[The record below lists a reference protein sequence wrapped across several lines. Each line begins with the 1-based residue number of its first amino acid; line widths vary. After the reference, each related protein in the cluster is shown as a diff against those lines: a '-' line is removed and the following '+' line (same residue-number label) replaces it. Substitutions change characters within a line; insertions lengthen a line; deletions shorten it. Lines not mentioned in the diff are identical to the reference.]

1 MTSAKKVGKR
11 GHALL
16 TLAMAVV
23 SGAVYADSTTTS
35 EKDYALPK
43 CNKPVASVMVGQLTC
58 KSAACQTNTNQDPRA
73 SGLMALAAL
82 ASGNSSVSFPGVG
95 EGMSAMLTTV
105 LKETGCFE
113 IQERETLDE
122 LNKELAL
129 VGKKVE
135 VQQADFMITGAITSI
150 NLSTEKKQFAGGWI
164 PILGSISTTTKTADL
179 GLDIKVI
186 DVNKAKLLEGKTFTG
201 NNETSSYS
209 FGAAAFGPGMGALGG
224 MSNIKGTPMED
235 VVRDVL
241 VRVAS
246 FSSKALV
253 AAKGLTDVEMTNPVV
268 AKK

>member
-1 MTSAKKVGKR
+1 MRTR
-11 GHALL
+11 
-16 TLAMAVV
+16 TLALSAALSIGQV
-23 SGAVYADSTTTS
+23 AAFADSTTTS

-43 CNKPVASVMVGQLTC
+43 CSKPVASVMVGNLTC
-58 KSAACQTNTNQDPRA
+58 KSAACQPVSQDQRA
-73 SGLMALAAL
+73 GGLMALAAL
-82 ASGNSSVSFPGVG
+82 ASGTSTVSFPGVG

-113 IQERETLDE
+113 IQERESLDE

-135 VQQADFMITGAITSI
+135 VQQADFLITGSITSI

-164 PILGSISTTTKTADL
+164 PVLGSISTTTKTADL

-235 VVRDVL
+235 VLREVL

-246 FSSKALV
+246 FSSKALI
-253 AAKGLTDVEMTNPVV
+253 AAKGITDVEMTNPVV